1 MNTRNF
7 FKYLIV
13 LSLVVAIALF
23 FFHLLPQ
30 FRPFSTISWISLL
43 FFITLSLVMYFAG
56 YATAISQDKN
66 AFSRMLLFFTA
77 SKMMLSVLILIAY
90 YELSKPVSGIFVVPF
105 LGIYVVYTIFETWF
119 MMKLAKL
126 KP

>member
-1 MNTRNF
+1 MSTRNF
-7 FKYLIV
+7 FKYLLL
-13 LSLVVAIALF
+13 LSLIVAIALF
-23 FFHLLPQ
+23 FFHRLPQ
-30 FRPFSTISWISLL
+30 FQPFSTISWISLL
-43 FFITLSLVMYFAG
+43 FFISLSLMMYFVG

-77 SKMMLSVLILIAY
+77 SKMLLSVLILVAY
-90 YELSKPVSGIFVVPF
+90 YELAKPVSGLFVVPF
-105 LGIYVVYTIFETWF
+105 LVIYVAYTIFETWF